1 MTNPVNY
8 HKSVLVSEVLQYLD
22 PQPGKTYI
30 DATFGGG
37 GHTKAILDHEPN
49 CRVIA
54 FDWDAQALEHGQGLL
69 EQYGERL
76 EFLWGNFASI
86 YMILKKHK
94 IDKVDGILAD
104 FGTSQ
109 TQIFTKEGFSFAQ
122 DSFLDM
128 RMSTAHYKTTA
139 AEVLNKSSEDK
150 LANIFFELGEERA
163 SRKIAQMIVQERKK
177 KRFKMTSQLVDLIVK
192 IKGPKRG
199 NAAHPATKV
208 FQALRIYVNHE
219 LENIEIFLQALPK
232 ILNNQGR
239 VVCIS
244 FHSLEDRTVKH
255 FFREFGHAS
264 LNPGKFEILTPR
276 VITASDEEL
285 KVNLS
290 ARSAC
295 LRAATYLA
303 VK

>member
-1 MTNPVNY
+1 MTNQLNY
-8 HKSVLVSEVLQYLD
+8 HKSVLVNELLQYLD

-37 GHTKAILDHEPN
+37 GHTVAILEKEPN

-54 FDWDAQALEHGQGLL
+54 FDWDAKALENGQALLDK
-69 EQYGERL
+69 YGDRL
-76 EFLWGNFASI
+76 EFLWGNFASVF
-86 YMILKKHK
+86 MLLKKHK
-94 IDKVDGILAD
+94 IDKVDGIVAD

-109 TQIFTKEGFSFAQ
+109 TQIFTKDGFSFAQ

-128 RMSTAHYKTTA
+128 RMSSAHYKTTA
-139 AEVLNKSSEDK
+139 AEILNKSSEDK
-150 LANIFFELGEERA
+150 LANIFFEFGEERA
-163 SRKIAQMIVQERKK
+163 SRKIAQMIVEERKK
-177 KRFKMTSQLVDLIVK
+177 KKFKMTSQLVDLIFK

-232 ILNNQGR
+232 ILNNDGR

-255 FFREFGHAS
+255 FFREFSHSS
-264 LNPGKFEILTPR
+264 LNQGEFEVLTPR
-276 VITASDEEL
+276 VVTASDEEL
-285 KVNLS
+285 KINLS

-295 LRAATYLA
+295 LRAAKY
-303 VK
+303 KIKG

>member
-1 MTNPVNY
+1 MTKIENY
-8 HKSVLVSEVLQYLD
+8 HKSVLVAEVLQYLD

-37 GHTKAILDHEPN
+37 GHTIAILEKEPT

-54 FDWDAQALEHGQGLL
+54 LDWDAQALERGAELQAK
-69 EQYGERL
+69 YGDRL

-94 IDKVDGILAD
+94 ISKVDGLLAD

-109 TQIFTKEGFSFAQ
+109 HQIFTKDGLSFAKDK

-139 AEVLNKSSEDK
+139 AEVLNKSSEAK
-150 LANIFFELGEERA
+150 LVNIFFELGEESA
-163 SRKIAQMIVQERKK
+163 ARKIAKMIVEERKK
-177 KRFKMTSQLVDLIVK
+177 KKFKMTSQLVDLIVK

-199 NAAHPATKV
+199 NTSHPATKV

-219 LENIEIFLQALPK
+219 LDNIESFLQASTK
-232 ILNNQGR
+232 ILNDNGR

-244 FHSLEDRTVKH
+244 FHSLEDRMVKH
-255 FFREFGHAS
+255 FFKEYHHTTKNGG
-264 LNPGKFEILTPR
+264 NFEVLTPR
-276 VITASDEEL
+276 VVTATLEEL
-285 KVNLS
+285 ELNLS

-295 LRAATYLA
+295 LRAAAYRE
-303 VK
+303 